1 MAERGRRV
9 AGGLLSLALLAS
21 GSHAMEPD
29 ATAAAAEA
37 RQLSALGT
45 VAKRQGL
52 QLQLRAANGQV
63 VRFDS
68 QHPDVGHEAH
78 IADYRL
84 TGVTP
89 DGRFFTVHGLFDESE
104 TTYRVSRATGTR
116 TEVYDP
122 PAVSPDGRYAVTAL
136 ARESSGPEGV
146 FVWEIAGD
154 QLVQRTHL
162 KHGDYGLFT
171 FRRWISEDAAEL
183 ELFSHSYL
191 KFCPGAQSTA
201 ATVRLTR
208 GAKGWALTD
217 PPSARDVRCA

>member
-9 AGGLLSLALLAS
+9 AGRLLSLALLAS
-21 GSHAMEPD
+21 GSHAMEPE
-29 ATAAAAEA
+29 AAVVAAEA

-68 QHPDVGHEAH
+68 QHPDAAHEAD

-89 DGRFFTVHGLFDESE
+89 DGRFFTVHGLFYERES
-104 TTYRVSRATGTR
+104 TYWVSRATGAR

-122 PAVSPDGRYAVTAL
+122 PAVSPDGRHVVTAL

-146 FVWEIAGD
+146 FVWEIAAD

-171 FRRWISEDAAEL
+171 FRRWISNDVAEL

-191 KFCPGAQSTA
+191 KFCPGAQSTT
-201 ATVRLTR
+201 ATMRLIR

-217 PPSARDVRCA
+217 PATARDVRCT

>member
-68 QHPDVGHEAH
+68 QHPDVGHEAD
-78 IADYRL
+78 ISDYRL

-89 DGRFFTVHGLFDESE
+89 DGRFFTVHGLFYESE
-104 TTYRVSRATGTR
+104 TTYWVSRATGTK

-122 PAVSPDGRYAVTAL
+122 PATPPFDEATARARLQEALGAV
-136 ARESSGPEGV
+136 R
-146 FVWEIAGD
+146 I
-154 QLVQRTHL
+154 
-162 KHGDYGLFT
+162 
-171 FRRWISEDAAEL
+171 
-183 ELFSHSYL
+183 
-191 KFCPGAQSTA
+191 
-201 ATVRLTR
+201 TR
-208 GAKGWALTD
+208 
-217 PPSARDVRCA
+217 